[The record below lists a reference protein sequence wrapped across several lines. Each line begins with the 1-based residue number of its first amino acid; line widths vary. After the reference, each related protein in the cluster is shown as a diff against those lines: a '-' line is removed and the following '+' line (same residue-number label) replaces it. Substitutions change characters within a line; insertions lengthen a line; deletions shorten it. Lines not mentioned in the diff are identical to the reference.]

1 MRKIGAAVLV
11 LALMATAAL
20 PVLAARSQN
29 EAALS
34 WLLGSQ
40 QADGGFTNGF
50 AAGSDLGT
58 TVEVILAGTAA
69 GKDVS
74 MWLSPQGASPLDYLA
89 GQVQGGQVSGA
100 ANLSKVTLA
109 AIAAGQDPRSFA
121 GRDLIGALLKT
132 QDAATGQ
139 FGDSLFAHAY
149 AVLALRQAG
158 ATVPQ
163 NAIDLLKVN
172 RTEDGGWAMFGGTT
186 PGTADTNTTA
196 LAMQALAAVGEGDL
210 ASGALSYL
218 QRMQNTDGGFPW
230 QKPSAWGTE
239 TDANSTA
246 VVLQALYALGE
257 PASHWAASG
266 TDPVG
271 ALLALWDATSG
282 GYFWQAS
289 TPYANVMA
297 TAQAIQATE
306 GMSLLRVS
314 VVGAARA
321 PQAAAVAPAAVAPA
335 AAASDGTVLLPASG
349 GMAVGPAFVVAGL
362 LCLGGGWAL
371 RRKERRF

>member
-1 MRKIGAAVLV
+1 MQKVGVAVLTLV
-11 LALMATAAL
+11 LVSVLAL
-20 PVLAARSQN
+20 PVLGARAQN

-34 WLLGSQ
+34 WLLESQ

-74 MWLSPQGASPLDYLA
+74 GWLSAQGASPLDYLA
-89 GQVQGGQVSGA
+89 GQVQNGKVGGA
-100 ANLSKVTLA
+100 ADLSKVTLA
-109 AIAAGQDPRSFA
+109 AVATGQDPQNFA
-121 GRDLIGALLKT
+121 GRDLAGALLKT

-149 AVLALRQAG
+149 AVLALHQVG
-158 ATVPQ
+158 AAIPQ
-163 NAIDLLKVN
+163 NALDLLKTNV
-172 RTEDGGWAMFGGTT
+172 TEDGGWAMFGGTT

-196 LAMQALAAVGEGDL
+196 LAMQALVAVGERDI
-210 ASGALSYL
+210 ANGALPYL

-230 QKPSAWGTE
+230 QKPSTWGTE

-246 VVLQALYALGE
+246 VVLQALYAVSE
-257 PASHWAASG
+257 PLSGWAASG
-266 TDPVG
+266 VDPLG
-271 ALLALWDATSG
+271 ALLALWDAASG
-282 GYFWQAS
+282 GYFWQAA

-297 TAQAIQATE
+297 TAQAVQATE

-321 PQAAAVAPAAVAPA
+321 PQVVTAAPVTAVAA
-335 AAASDGTVLLPASG
+335 DGTVLLPASG
-349 GMAVGPAFVVAGL
+349 GSTLGPLFVAAGL
-362 LCLGGGWAL
+362 LCLCGGWVL
-371 RRKERRF
+371 RRKGSEG